1 MLVFKHTCMTLTI
14 EEFFKVEA
22 TGRLLWPSVAHVK
35 GNDGAAGSLLKELF
49 QSCDFS
55 SAV

>member
-1 MLVFKHTCMTLTI
+1 MTLTI

-22 TGRLLWPSVAHVK
+22 AECLPIWLCVAHMK
-35 GNDGAAGSLLKELF
+35 GNDGAAGRLLRELF

-55 SAV
+55 SAE